1 MRGGGF
7 EFSGN
12 PDKAMNV
19 IMNNAHLPRV
29 VILGLV
35 PRICCPIDRKQML
48 RTGPSMT
55 KEALAAL
62 VSRL

>member
-1 MRGGGF
+1 
-7 EFSGN
+7 
-12 PDKAMNV
+12 MNV